1 MPSPALR
8 RSLSLFDLT
17 LISIGSSI
25 GSGIF
30 LTPAL
35 IAQSLDAP
43 IWILGVWL
51 LGGVMALCGALTFA
65 ELGAMLPRAGG
76 VYVFLTEAYGGTVGF
91 LYGWAYFL
99 VANTGA
105 LGALAIAFSTY
116 FGYFVPLE
124 ETGTLAV
131 AIGGIVI
138 VTVIN
143 VLGVKAGGI
152 FSDVF
157 TILKLVG
164 IGVLVV
170 AGFGWGSAA
179 TSDLFSSLTVGEG
192 GLTSALTLAAVSVLW
207 SYGGWQ
213 HATFTAA
220 EAKDP
225 QRTVPRALI
234 LGASVVT
241 VVYLVTNVA
250 YLFLLTPAQ
259 MASSPRVAADALA
272 SVMGPVGGGI
282 IALTIF
288 ISTFGTTGIYTLTAP
303 RIYYA
308 MATDGVF
315 FKKVAEVHPKYRTP
329 MFAIL
334 LQSVWAIVLLLFW
347 GTYEKLI
354 SYVVFTDWIFFALAA
369 AAVFVLRHKQPNAER
384 PYRTAGY
391 PFTPAL
397 FVLLAAMFVLY
408 TLIEKPLESGVGLVF
423 LALGIPVYRAWKR
436 SSSRTASE
444 AS

>member
-1 MPSPALR
+1 
-8 RSLSLFDLT
+8 
-17 LISIGSSI
+17 
-25 GSGIF
+25 
-30 LTPAL
+30 
-35 IAQSLDAP
+35 
-43 IWILGVWL
+43 
-51 LGGVMALCGALTFA
+51 
-65 ELGAMLPRAGG
+65 
-76 VYVFLTEAYGGTVGF
+76 
-91 LYGWAYFL
+91 
-99 VANTGA
+99 
-105 LGALAIAFSTY
+105 
-116 FGYFVPLE
+116 
-124 ETGTLAV
+124 
-131 AIGGIVI
+131 
-138 VTVIN
+138 
-143 VLGVKAGGI
+143 
-152 FSDVF
+152 
-157 TILKLVG
+157 
-164 IGVLVV
+164 
-170 AGFGWGSAA
+170 
-179 TSDLFSSLTVGEG
+179 
-192 GLTSALTLAAVSVLW
+192 
-207 SYGGWQ
+207 
-213 HATFTAA
+213 
-220 EAKDP
+220 
-225 QRTVPRALI
+225 
-234 LGASVVT
+234 
-241 VVYLVTNVA
+241 
-250 YLFLLTPAQ
+250 
-259 MASSPRVAADALA
+259 
-272 SVMGPVGGGI
+272 GPVGGSI

-288 ISTFGTTGIYTLTAP
+288 ISTFGTTVIYTLTAP

-315 FKKVAEVHPKYRTP
+315 FQKVAEVHPKYRTP